1 MKFFDKVNNIFNKY
15 LLFFVG
21 GVAALALLLPQSFAW
36 ASDHTSVFLQV
47 IMFSMGMTMTVK
59 DFSEVFKAPGKVL
72 LVTTM
77 QFGWMPLSAFL
88 IARFFN
94 LPADIALGL
103 ILVGCVPG
111 GTSSNV
117 VTYLANGNVPLSVT
131 ATSIS
136 TLLAPLLTPL
146 FLTFYGGS
154 YVEIAF
160 WPMFL
165 SIFQVVLLPI
175 LGGLALN
182 HFLNKY
188 VASIKAFLPTVSALG
203 VLLVL
208 GGTVSVNATTLL
220 TSGAIIFLV
229 VTLHNLSGYAFAGLV
244 CKLLKIDTPSSRA
257 MSVEVAMQNTGLA
270 ASLGLTHFNPATAL
284 AGATGAIL
292 HTLIGVLYATFMKKK
307 DAMAEE
313 KAQNS
318 KVFNLAPK
326 RTYAQKQ
333 V

>member
-1 MKFFDKVNNIFNKY
+1 M
-15 LLFFVG
+15 
-21 GVAALALLLPQSFAW
+21 
-36 ASDHTSVFLQV
+36 
-47 IMFSMGMTMTVK
+47 
-59 DFSEVFKAPGKVL
+59 
-72 LVTTM
+72 
-77 QFGWMPLSAFL
+77 
-88 IARFFN
+88 
-94 LPADIALGL
+94 
-103 ILVGCVPG
+103 
-111 GTSSNV
+111 
-117 VTYLANGNVPLSVT
+117 
-131 ATSIS
+131 S
-136 TLLAPLLTPL
+136 TLRAPLLTPL

-229 VTLHNLSGYAFAGLV
+229 VTLHNLSGYALAGLV

>member
-1 MKFFDKVNNIFNKY
+1 MNFFDKLNNLFNKY
-15 LLFFVG
+15 LLIFVG
-21 GVAALALLLPQSFAW
+21 GVAALALLVPQSFIW
-36 ASDHTSVFLQV
+36 ASGHTSFFLQV
-47 IMFSMGMTMTVK
+47 IMFSMGLTMTVK
-59 DFSEVFKAPGKVL
+59 DFSEVFKAPSKVF
-72 LVTTM
+72 LVTVI
-77 QFGWMPLSAFL
+77 QFSWMPLSAFL
-88 IARFFN
+88 IARLFN
-94 LPADIALGL
+94 LPTDIALGL

-117 VTYLANGNVPLSVT
+117 ITYLANGNLPLSVT

-136 TLLAPLLTPL
+136 TLFAPLLTPL
-146 FLTFYGGS
+146 FLTLYGGA

-175 LGGLALN
+175 LGGLVLN

-188 VASIKAFLPTVSALG
+188 VESIKAFLPTVSTLG

-208 GGTVSVNATTLL
+208 GGTVSINATTLL

-229 VTLHNLSGYAFAGLV
+229 VTLHNLSGYIFAGLV
-244 CKLLKIDTPSSRA
+244 CKILTIDAPSSRA
-257 MSVEVAMQNTGLA
+257 MSIEVSIQNTGLA
-270 ASLGLTHFNPATAL
+270 ANLGLTHFNPTTAL

-292 HTLIGVLYATFMKKK
+292 HTLIGVLYATYLRQK
-307 DAMAEE
+307 DAKAEE
-313 KAQNS
+313 KAQYSHTLN
-318 KVFNLAPK
+318 
-326 RTYAQKQ
+326 YAQKQ